1 MSGMRIKCVWITGLP
16 CSGKTF
22 YNNLISWELRKRG
35 LKVHQLDGEG
45 IRNTYISKG
54 LGFGFEDKRIHL
66 LRVAEI
72 VRILN
77 QHNIVAVCS
86 FVSPDR
92 RIRWEVREMVDG
104 GFVEIYLKCDVE
116 ECIKR
121 DVKGLWDRALKG
133 EIKNWPGVDVEY
145 EEGKPEIEIINND
158 ESEIKN
164 NVEKIM
170 EYLDNCLVM
179 E

>member
-1 MSGMRIKCVWITGLP
+1 
-16 CSGKTF
+16 
-22 YNNLISWELRKRG
+22 
-35 LKVHQLDGEG
+35 
-45 IRNTYISKG
+45 
-54 LGFGFEDKRIHL
+54 
-66 LRVAEI
+66 
-72 VRILN
+72 
-77 QHNIVAVCS
+77 
-86 FVSPDR
+86 
-92 RIRWEVREMVDG
+92 MVDG
-104 GFVEIYLKCDVE
+104 GFVEIYLRCDVE

-170 EYLDNCLVM
+170 EYLDNCLVT